1 MSIEKNMNTRI
12 QHKHD
17 TEANWNKAVNFIP
30 KTGELIVYDID
41 ENYNYSRFKIGD
53 GVRTINNL
61 EFSQTDLTGYAT
73 ESYVDTAVASLVNSA
88 PEALNTL
95 DELAAALGDDSNFA
109 TTVTNQIAS
118 KQDAITGTAG
128 QFVVIGADGKP
139 TAKTIPIAEGASF

>member
-30 KTGELIVYDID
+30 KAGELIVYDID
-41 ENYNYSRFKIGD
+41 ENYNYARFKIGD
-53 GVRTINNL
+53 GVRTINDL

-73 ESYVDTAVASLVNSA
+73 ESYVNSVVADLVNSA
-88 PEALNTL
+88 PETLDTL

-118 KQDAITGTAG
+118 KQDAIIGTAG

-139 TAKTIPIAEGASF
+139 TTKTILIAEEASF